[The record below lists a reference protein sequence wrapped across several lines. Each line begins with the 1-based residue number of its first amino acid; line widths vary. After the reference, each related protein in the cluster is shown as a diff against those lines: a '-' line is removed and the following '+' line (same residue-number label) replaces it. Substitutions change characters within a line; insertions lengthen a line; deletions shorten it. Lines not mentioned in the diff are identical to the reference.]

1 MPRRL
6 RRSTGLRQRIAE
18 FVRSVTFSGH
28 KPALRRGLPI
38 GAAPAPKLL
47 SRIAGPCPC
56 ARAIPSV
63 ETWESHV
70 RLDEELVGLEIDP
83 RELVGAGESPGAGER
98 LHDGDGRFW

>member
-1 MPRRL
+1 LERTPDWSR
-6 RRSTGLRQRIAE
+6 
-18 FVRSVTFSGH
+18 
-28 KPALRRGLPI
+28 
-38 GAAPAPKLL
+38 PAPKLL

-56 ARAIPSV
+56 AHAIPSV

-98 LHDGDGRFW
+98 LHDDDGRFW

>member
-18 FVRSVTFSGH
+18 FVRSVTFSSH
-28 KPALRRGLPI
+28 KPVRRSGLPI
-38 GAAPAPKLL
+38 GAAPAPKPL

-56 ARAIPSV
+56 AHAIPSV

-83 RELVGAGESPGAGER
+83 RELVGAGEEPGARER
-98 LHDGDGRFW
+98 PAHGG